1 MAHVQDD
8 FSLLRNALQKVDFF
22 YNLSFGELDELIK
35 VLKKRKVKQ
44 GEIIIKQGEIGDKFY
59 IIGSGEVSVH
69 IKKGLGAAK
78 KAATLSTGDFF
89 GEMALVTDIPRTA
102 TVIAE
107 EPTELFVLH
116 KVDFKK
122 ILMKNPKISLIINEA
137 FSKRFSDNKK

>member
-1 MAHVQDD
+1 MPTIQDD

-35 VLKKRKVKQ
+35 ALRKRKVKK

-78 KAATLSTGDFF
+78 KVATLSAGDFF
-89 GEMALVTDIPRTA
+89 GEMALVTDLPRTA

-107 EPTELFVLH
+107 EPTELFVLY
-116 KVDFKK
+116 KSDFKK
-122 ILMKNPKISLIINEA
+122 ILMRNPKISLIINDILT
-137 FSKRFSDNKK
+137 KRLSSNK